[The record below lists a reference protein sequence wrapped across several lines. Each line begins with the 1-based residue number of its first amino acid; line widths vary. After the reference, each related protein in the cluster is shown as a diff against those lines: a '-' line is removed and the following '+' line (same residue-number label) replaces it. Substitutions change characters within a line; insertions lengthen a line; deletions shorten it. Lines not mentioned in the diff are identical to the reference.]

1 MRKAKWAFWS
11 ILAILF
17 GSMVAG
23 FFIPLGTTGVMIALG
38 LIVAALLLIVLLPSE
53 PRVRTQA
60 LAAAPLTALPLQTEI
75 WLDNQRKAL
84 PAPAVTLADS
94 IGVKLET
101 LAPQL
106 ERLSEQEPAAQEIR
120 KLLSDHLPELVTGY
134 ESIPASLRREE
145 RNGRVPEQQ
154 LVEGLTVIDGELAR
168 ISETLA
174 SGDIDKLAVQ
184 NRFLELKY
192 QEAKEL
198 GR

>member
-1 MRKAKWAFWS
+1 MRKAKRAFWS

>member
-1 MRKAKWAFWS
+1 MRKAKRAFWS

-60 LAAAPLTALPLQTEI
+60 LASVPLPALPLQTEI

-106 ERLSEQEPAAQEIR
+106 ERLGEREPAAQEIR

-134 ESIPASLRREE
+134 ETIPASLRREE